1 MAYTP
6 VSREVAEGVRD
17 AAVAVDG
24 VAALHGGRVGEI
36 ATYLPNTRIEGLKA
50 ISRDG
55 TAEPVLKSTSSSTS
69 HPAARCRTWPRMS
82 GRLFS
87 AHPMRSSWTLSQ
99 ATRSSAARP
108 NLITRNVVLL

>member
-55 TAEPVLKSTSSSTS
+55 
-69 HPAARCRTWPRMS
+69 RTGFEVHFVFDVAS
-82 GRLFS
+82 GRKVQGV
-87 AHPMRSSWTLSQ
+87 AEDVR
-99 ATRSSAARP
+99 AAV
-108 NLITRNVVLL
+108 LGASDAEFVDVVAGDAQ

>member
-24 VAALHGGRVGEI
+24 VAGLHGGRVGEI

-55 TAEPVLKSTSSSTS
+55 
-69 HPAARCRTWPRMS
+69 RTGFEVHFIFDVAS
-82 GRLFS
+82 GRKVQDV
-87 AHPMRSSWTLSQ
+87 AEDVR
-99 ATRSSAARP
+99 AAV
-108 NLITRNVVLL
+108 LGASDAEFVDVVAGDAQ

>member
-6 VSREVAEGVRD
+6 VSREVAEGVRE

-55 TAEPVLKSTSSSTS
+55 
-69 HPAARCRTWPRMS
+69 RTGFEVHFVFDVAS
-82 GRLFS
+82 GRKVQDV
-87 AHPMRSSWTLSQ
+87 AEDVR
-99 ATRSSAARP
+99 AAV
-108 NLITRNVVLL
+108 LGASDAEFVDVVAGDAQ

>member
-36 ATYLPNTRIEGLKA
+36 ATYLPNTRIEGMKA

-55 TAEPVLKSTSSSTS
+55 
-69 HPAARCRTWPRMS
+69 RTGFEVHFVFDVAS
-82 GRLFS
+82 GRKVQDV
-87 AHPMRSSWTLSQ
+87 AEDVR
-99 ATRSSAARP
+99 AAV
-108 NLITRNVVLL
+108 LGASDAEFVDVVAGDAQ

>member
-24 VAALHGGRVGEI
+24 VAALHGGLVGEI

-55 TAEPVLKSTSSSTS
+55 
-69 HPAARCRTWPRMS
+69 RTGFEVHFVFDVAS
-82 GRLFS
+82 GRKVQDVAEDVRTAVLGASDAEFVD
-87 AHPMRSSWTLSQ
+87 
-99 ATRSSAARP
+99 
-108 NLITRNVVLL
+108 VVAGDAQ

>member
-55 TAEPVLKSTSSSTS
+55 RSGFEVHFVFDVA
-69 HPAARCRTWPRMS
+69 S
-82 GRLFS
+82 GRKVQDV
-87 AHPMRSSWTLSQ
+87 AEDVR
-99 ATRSSAARP
+99 AAV
-108 NLITRNVVLL
+108 LGASDAEFVDVVAGDAQ

>member
-36 ATYLPNTRIEGLKA
+36 ATYRPNARIEGLKA

-55 TAEPVLKSTSSSTS
+55 
-69 HPAARCRTWPRMS
+69 RTGFEVHFVFDVAS
-82 GRLFS
+82 GRKVQDVAEDVRTAVLGASDAEFVD
-87 AHPMRSSWTLSQ
+87 
-99 ATRSSAARP
+99 
-108 NLITRNVVLL
+108 VVAGDAQ

>member
-55 TAEPVLKSTSSSTS
+55 
-69 HPAARCRTWPRMS
+69 RTGFEVHFIFDVAS
-82 GRLFS
+82 GRKVQDV
-87 AHPMRSSWTLSQ
+87 AEDVR
-99 ATRSSAARP
+99 AAV
-108 NLITRNVVLL
+108 LGASDAEFVDVVAGDAQ

>member
-55 TAEPVLKSTSSSTS
+55 
-69 HPAARCRTWPRMS
+69 RTGFEVHFVFDVAS
-82 GRLFS
+82 GRKV
-87 AHPMRSSWTLSQ
+87 Q
-99 ATRSSAARP
+99 DAAEDVRAAV
-108 NLITRNVVLL
+108 LGASDAEFVDVVAGDAQ

>member
-24 VAALHGGRVGEI
+24 VAALHGGLVGEI
-36 ATYLPNTRIEGLKA
+36 ATYLPNARIEGLKA

-55 TAEPVLKSTSSSTS
+55 
-69 HPAARCRTWPRMS
+69 RTGFEVHFVFDVAS
-82 GRLFS
+82 GRKVQDV
-87 AHPMRSSWTLSQ
+87 AEDVR
-99 ATRSSAARP
+99 AAV
-108 NLITRNVVLL
+108 LGASDAEFVDVVAGDAQ

>member
-17 AAVAVDG
+17 AAVAVG
-24 VAALHGGRVGEI
+24 GAAALHGGRVGEI

-55 TAEPVLKSTSSSTS
+55 
-69 HPAARCRTWPRMS
+69 RTGFEVHFVFDVAS
-82 GRLFS
+82 GRKVQDV
-87 AHPMRSSWTLSQ
+87 AEDVR
-99 ATRSSAARP
+99 AAV
-108 NLITRNVVLL
+108 LGASDAEFVDVVAGDAQ

>member
-17 AAVAVDG
+17 AAVAVNG

-55 TAEPVLKSTSSSTS
+55 RTGFEVHFVFDVAPGRKVQDVAEDVRAAVLDASD
-69 HPAARCRTWPRMS
+69 AE
-82 GRLFS
+82 FVD
-87 AHPMRSSWTLSQ
+87 
-99 ATRSSAARP
+99 
-108 NLITRNVVLL
+108 VVAGDAQ

>member
-55 TAEPVLKSTSSSTS
+55 
-69 HPAARCRTWPRMS
+69 RTGFEVHFVFDVAS
-82 GRLFS
+82 GRTVQDV
-87 AHPMRSSWTLSQ
+87 AEDVR
-99 ATRSSAARP
+99 AAV
-108 NLITRNVVLL
+108 LGASDAEFVDVVAGDAQ

>member
-36 ATYLPNTRIEGLKA
+36 ATYLPNTRIEGVKA
-50 ISRDG
+50 VTRDG
-55 TAEPVLKSTSSSTS
+55 RNGFEVHFVFDVA
-69 HPAARCRTWPRMS
+69 S
-82 GRLFS
+82 GRKVQDVAEDVRTAVLGASDAEFVD
-87 AHPMRSSWTLSQ
+87 
-99 ATRSSAARP
+99 
-108 NLITRNVVLL
+108 VVAGDAQ

>member
-55 TAEPVLKSTSSSTS
+55 
-69 HPAARCRTWPRMS
+69 RTGFEVHFVFDVAS
-82 GRLFS
+82 GRKVQDV
-87 AHPMRSSWTLSQ
+87 AEDVR
-99 ATRSSAARP
+99 AAV
-108 NLITRNVVLL
+108 LGASDAEFVDVVAGDAQ

>member
-36 ATYLPNTRIEGLKA
+36 TTYLPNTRIEGVKA
-50 ISRDG
+50 VTRDG
-55 TAEPVLKSTSSSTS
+55 RNGFEVHFVFDVA
-69 HPAARCRTWPRMS
+69 S
-82 GRLFS
+82 GRKVQDVAEDVRTAVLGASDAEFVD
-87 AHPMRSSWTLSQ
+87 
-99 ATRSSAARP
+99 
-108 NLITRNVVLL
+108 VVAGDAQ

>member
-55 TAEPVLKSTSSSTS
+55 QTGFEVHFVFDVA
-69 HPAARCRTWPRMS
+69 S
-82 GRLFS
+82 GRKVQDV
-87 AHPMRSSWTLSQ
+87 AEDVR
-99 ATRSSAARP
+99 AAV
-108 NLITRNVVLL
+108 LGASDAEFVDVVAGDAQ

>member
-50 ISRDG
+50 ISR
-55 TAEPVLKSTSSSTS
+55 V
-69 HPAARCRTWPRMS
+69 CRTGFEVHFVFDVAS
-82 GRLFS
+82 GRKVQDV
-87 AHPMRSSWTLSQ
+87 AEDVR
-99 ATRSSAARP
+99 AAV
-108 NLITRNVVLL
+108 LGASDAEFVDVVAGDAQ

>member
-24 VAALHGGRVGEI
+24 VAALYGGRVGEI

-55 TAEPVLKSTSSSTS
+55 
-69 HPAARCRTWPRMS
+69 RTGFEVHFVFDVAS
-82 GRLFS
+82 GRKVQDV
-87 AHPMRSSWTLSQ
+87 AEDVR
-99 ATRSSAARP
+99 AAV
-108 NLITRNVVLL
+108 LGASDAEFVDVVAGDAQ

>member
-17 AAVAVDG
+17 AAVTVDG

-55 TAEPVLKSTSSSTS
+55 
-69 HPAARCRTWPRMS
+69 RTGFEVHFVFDVAS
-82 GRLFS
+82 GRKVQDV
-87 AHPMRSSWTLSQ
+87 AEDVR
-99 ATRSSAARP
+99 AAV
-108 NLITRNVVLL
+108 LGASDAEFVDVVAGDAQ

>member
-17 AAVAVDG
+17 AAIAVDG

-50 ISRDG
+50 TSRDG
-55 TAEPVLKSTSSSTS
+55 
-69 HPAARCRTWPRMS
+69 RTGFEVHFVFDVAS
-82 GRLFS
+82 GRKVQDVAEDSARLCS
-87 AHPMRSSWTLSQ
+87 AHPTRSSWTLSQ
-99 ATRSSAARP
+99 ATHGSAARP

>member
-36 ATYLPNTRIEGLKA
+36 ATYLPNARIEGLKA
-50 ISRDG
+50 ISRDD
-55 TAEPVLKSTSSSTS
+55 
-69 HPAARCRTWPRMS
+69 RTGFEVHFVFDVAS
-82 GRLFS
+82 GRKVQDV
-87 AHPMRSSWTLSQ
+87 AEDVR
-99 ATRSSAARP
+99 AAV
-108 NLITRNVVLL
+108 LGASDAEFVDVVAGDAQ

>member
-17 AAVAVDG
+17 AAIAVDG

-55 TAEPVLKSTSSSTS
+55 
-69 HPAARCRTWPRMS
+69 RTGFEVHFVFDVAS
-82 GRLFS
+82 GRKVQDV
-87 AHPMRSSWTLSQ
+87 AEDVR
-99 ATRSSAARP
+99 AAV
-108 NLITRNVVLL
+108 LGASDAEFVDVVAGDAR

>member
-55 TAEPVLKSTSSSTS
+55 
-69 HPAARCRTWPRMS
+69 RTGFEVHFVFDVAS
-82 GRLFS
+82 GRKVQDV
-87 AHPMRSSWTLSQ
+87 AEDVR
-99 ATRSSAARP
+99 AAV
-108 NLITRNVVLL
+108 LGASDAEFVDVVAGDAR

>member
-55 TAEPVLKSTSSSTS
+55 RTGFEVHFVFDVASGRK
-69 HPAARCRTWPRMS
+69 CRTWPRMS

>member
-55 TAEPVLKSTSSSTS
+55 RAGFEV
-69 HPAARCRTWPRMS
+69 HFVFDVAS
-82 GRLFS
+82 GRKVQDV
-87 AHPMRSSWTLSQ
+87 AEDVR
-99 ATRSSAARP
+99 AAV
-108 NLITRNVVLL
+108 LGASDAEFVDVVAGDAQ

>member
-55 TAEPVLKSTSSSTS
+55 
-69 HPAARCRTWPRMS
+69 RTGFEVHFVYDVAS
-82 GRLFS
+82 GRKVQDV
-87 AHPMRSSWTLSQ
+87 AEDVR
-99 ATRSSAARP
+99 AAV
-108 NLITRNVVLL
+108 LGASDAEFVDVVAGDAQ

>member
-55 TAEPVLKSTSSSTS
+55 
-69 HPAARCRTWPRMS
+69 RTGFEVHFVFDVAS
-82 GRLFS
+82 GRKVQDV
-87 AHPMRSSWTLSQ
+87 AEDAR
-99 ATRSSAARP
+99 AAV
-108 NLITRNVVLL
+108 LGASDAEFVDVVAGDAQ

>member
-24 VAALHGGRVGEI
+24 VAALHGGRVGEV
-36 ATYLPNTRIEGLKA
+36 ATYLPNVRIEGLKA

-55 TAEPVLKSTSSSTS
+55 
-69 HPAARCRTWPRMS
+69 RTGFEVHFVFDVAS
-82 GRLFS
+82 GRKVQDV
-87 AHPMRSSWTLSQ
+87 AEDVR
-99 ATRSSAARP
+99 AAV
-108 NLITRNVVLL
+108 LGASDAEFVDVVAGDAQ

>member
-17 AAVAVDG
+17 AAVAVGG

-55 TAEPVLKSTSSSTS
+55 
-69 HPAARCRTWPRMS
+69 RTGFEVHFVFDVAS
-82 GRLFS
+82 GRKVQDV
-87 AHPMRSSWTLSQ
+87 AEDVR
-99 ATRSSAARP
+99 AAV
-108 NLITRNVVLL
+108 LGASDAEFVDVVAGDAQ

>member
-17 AAVAVDG
+17 AAIAVDG

-50 ISRDG
+50 ASRDG
-55 TAEPVLKSTSSSTS
+55 
-69 HPAARCRTWPRMS
+69 RTGFEVHFVFDVAS
-82 GRLFS
+82 GRKVQDV
-87 AHPMRSSWTLSQ
+87 AEDVR
-99 ATRSSAARP
+99 AAV
-108 NLITRNVVLL
+108 LGASDAEFVDVVAGDAR

>member
-55 TAEPVLKSTSSSTS
+55 
-69 HPAARCRTWPRMS
+69 RTGFEVHFVFDVAS
-82 GRLFS
+82 GRKVQDV
-87 AHPMRSSWTLSQ
+87 AEDVR
-99 ATRSSAARP
+99 AAVFGASDAEFVD
-108 NLITRNVVLL
+108 VVAGDAQ

>member
-17 AAVAVDG
+17 AAVAVNG

-55 TAEPVLKSTSSSTS
+55 
-69 HPAARCRTWPRMS
+69 RTGFEVHFVFDVAS
-82 GRLFS
+82 GRKVQDV
-87 AHPMRSSWTLSQ
+87 AEDVR
-99 ATRSSAARP
+99 AAV
-108 NLITRNVVLL
+108 LGASDAEFVDVVAGDAQ

>member
-55 TAEPVLKSTSSSTS
+55 
-69 HPAARCRTWPRMS
+69 RTGFEVHFVFDVAS
-82 GRLFS
+82 GRKVQDV
-87 AHPMRSSWTLSQ
+87 AEDVR
-99 ATRSSAARP
+99 AAVFGASDAEFGD
-108 NLITRNVVLL
+108 VVAGVAQ